1 MRKLLLSNIA
11 INIAQNFIDYHAAT
25 EELYYYM
32 RKRDP
37 DIHGE
42 LMQVMIPF
50 DKGWHLKAATENYVR
65 NEGNN
70 HTYALMEQHKYIRE
84 TPAQSREHIVLY
96 QEPTIVKQED

>member
-42 LMQVMIPF
+42 LMQ
-50 DKGWHLKAATENYVR
+50 A
-65 NEGNN
+65 
-70 HTYALMEQHKYIRE
+70 IRSLL
-84 TPAQSREHIVLY
+84 TKIG
-96 QEPTIVKQED
+96 T